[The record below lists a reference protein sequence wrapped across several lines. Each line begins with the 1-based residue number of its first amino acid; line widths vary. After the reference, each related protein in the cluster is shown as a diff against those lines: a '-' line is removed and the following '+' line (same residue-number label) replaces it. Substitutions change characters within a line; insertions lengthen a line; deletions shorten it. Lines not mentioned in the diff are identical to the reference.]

1 MPAFRESSFWW
12 EETGNAELE
21 MSSRDNIGYSS
32 FVMGKKYNKG
42 DVIENLCA
50 WGGRLDWEAS
60 ESLPGER
67 TAL

>member
-1 MPAFRESSFWW
+1 
-12 EETGNAELE
+12 
-21 MSSRDNIGYSS
+21 MSSQDNIGYSS
-32 FVMGKKYNKG
+32 FVMWKKYNKG

-67 TAL
+67 IALWGLKDEKETAAQRHEKV